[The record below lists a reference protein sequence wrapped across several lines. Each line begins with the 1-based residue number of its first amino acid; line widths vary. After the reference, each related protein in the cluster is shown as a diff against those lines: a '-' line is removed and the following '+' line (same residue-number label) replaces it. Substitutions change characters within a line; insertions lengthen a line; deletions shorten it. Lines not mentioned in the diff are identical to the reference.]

1 MGQASFATALNRH
14 EVVAVD
20 SMVFIYHIEGHPSY
34 LPLTRVLFKRIET
47 GKNRAVS
54 SHLSLLEV
62 LTLPYR
68 KERQDLALLYRSLLT
83 EFPYLTLWPLDQ
95 ETSELAASIRAH
107 HNLSTPDAIQMA
119 TALRQGATAFVTNDK
134 QLKKNNDLDVLL
146 LDSFL

>member
-1 MGQASFATALNRH
+1 MDKASFATTLNRH
-14 EVVAVD
+14 AIVAVD
-20 SMVFIYHIEGHPSY
+20 SMVFIYHIEGHSSY
-34 LPLTRVLFKRIET
+34 LPLTRVLFKRIEM

-54 SHLSLLEV
+54 SHLSLMEV

-68 KERQDLALLYRSLLT
+68 KGRQDLALLYRSLLT
-83 EFPYLTLWPLDQ
+83 EFPHLTLWPLDQ

-107 HNLSTPDAIQMA
+107 HDFSTPDAIQLA

-134 QLKKNNDLDVLL
+134 QLKKNSDLDVLL